1 MKKKIIVT
9 GASSGIGLAI
19 AKELKKKGHL
29 VIINGRN
36 KKKLIKVYKAENFYD
51 FQQGDL
57 SRPNEAKRVVINSF
71 KKLKGLD
78 VVVCNAGESKS
89 CSPNKE
95 NFRDWEKMFK
105 QNFYTASNVIEYS
118 KKYLKLSGG
127 KIICISSICGNEL
140 IKGAPITYSTAKA
153 ALNFY
158 VKSLSHYLSKQNV
171 SINLI
176 SPGNILFSGSVWEK
190 KIRRNKKEVQKM
202 LKEKVPMN
210 KLGSLK
216 DVVDITCYLISENS
230 KYITG
235 SNFVI
240 DGGQT
245 TKI

>member
-57 SRPNEAKRVVINSF
+57 SRPNEAKRVVVNSF

-95 NFRDWEKMFK
+95 N
-105 QNFYTASNVIEYS
+105 
-118 KKYLKLSGG
+118 
-127 KIICISSICGNEL
+127 C
-140 IKGAPITYSTAKA
+140 
-153 ALNFY
+153 
-158 VKSLSHYLSKQNV
+158 LSKIFIQLLMLL
-171 SINLI
+171 SIQRSIWNYQVEK
-176 SPGNILFSGSVWEK
+176 LFVFLQFVE
-190 KIRRNKKEVQKM
+190 
-202 LKEKVPMN
+202 MN
-210 KLGSLK
+210 
-216 DVVDITCYLISENS
+216 
-230 KYITG
+230 
-235 SNFVI
+235 
-240 DGGQT
+240 
-245 TKI
+245 